1 LRLVPDEP
9 GAAGEQQGDLMS
21 RLQAAVEARDA
32 ENSALRAGLEKVL
45 ARLDAALAEAAAEQR
60 ERLGLK
66 VAELERRLSMDSTDL
81 GTPASK
87 ERIGAK
93 DARRAM
99 QQSERERRK
108 DRKRGGQ
115 PGHQGKGIQRDP
127 DPDGAPTLA
136 APVTPVPAQATANH
150 TSSQA
155 LGLHCSSRYMC
166 R

>member
-1 LRLVPDEP
+1 
-9 GAAGEQQGDLMS
+9 MS

-45 ARLDAALAEAAAEQR
+45 ARLDAALAEAAAEREQR
-60 ERLGLK
+60 ERLELK
-66 VAELERRLSMDSTDL
+66 VAELERRLSMDSTDS

-93 DARRAM
+93 DARRAR

-127 DPDGAPTLA
+127 DPDEKKDAELPVSCPGLGERGPYLCRGPGCSCLA
-136 APVTPVPAQATANH
+136 VMARHGPR
-150 TSSQA
+150 S
-155 LGLHCSSRYMC
+155 
-166 R
+166 